1 MGKGRPIVRSRH
13 MESTI
18 VYFSA
23 TVSFIF
29 LCVGVIVGWTVNEKV
44 HEYMYGKLEQDAEN
58 VHPEMI
64 DEDGYLINEEL
75 LYVRFVEEDEYD
87 ED

>member
-1 MGKGRPIVRSRH
+1 MAQA
-13 MESTI
+13 TI

-29 LCVGVIVGWTVNEKV
+29 LCVGVIAGWTANEKL
-44 HEYMYGKLEQDAEN
+44 HEYMYGKLEAEN
-58 VHPEMI
+58 VHPEMLD
-64 DEDGYLINEEL
+64 DEGYLINEEL
-75 LYVRFVEEDEYD
+75 LSVRFVDEDEEDY

>member
-1 MGKGRPIVRSRH
+1 MV
-13 MESTI
+13 ESTV

-29 LCVGVIVGWTVNEKV
+29 LCVGIIAGWTANEKL
-44 HEYMYGKLEQDAEN
+44 HEFMYGKLEAEN
-58 VHPEMI
+58 VHPEML

-75 LYVRFVEEDEYD
+75 LSVRFIDEDEYD
-87 ED
+87 DE

>member
-1 MGKGRPIVRSRH
+1 MAQATV
-13 MESTI
+13 

-29 LCVGVIVGWTVNEKV
+29 LCVGVIAGWTANEKL
-44 HEYMYGKLEQDAEN
+44 HEFMYGRAETEN
-58 VHPEMI
+58 VHPEML

-75 LYVRFVEEDEYD
+75 LSVRFVD
-87 ED
+87 EDDEDYDD

>member
-1 MGKGRPIVRSRH
+1 MV
-13 MESTI
+13 ESTI

-29 LCVGVIVGWTVNEKV
+29 LCVGIIAGWTANEKL
-44 HEYMYGKLEQDAEN
+44 HEFMYGREVEERF
-58 VHPEMI
+58 HPEMY
-64 DEDGYLINEEL
+64 DEDGQWINEEL
-75 LYVRFVEEDEYD
+75 LSVRFVDEDEDD